1 MLFSLFFISSQ
12 HPAASPAH
20 VTETTSSRAEPDD
33 RPMYPL
39 PGAAAAADVAG
50 TSAAAAAPSAPPAS
64 AASQED
70 PAASASTP
78 SSLLNH
84 VSFSA
89 DIVVL
94 LWGAQS
100 ALPMGVASEAVCN

>member
-1 MLFSLFFISSQ
+1 M
-12 HPAASPAH
+12 
-20 VTETTSSRAEPDD
+20 TEITLSRAEPDE

-39 PGAAAAADVAG
+39 PGVAATADVAG

-70 PAASASTP
+70 LAASASTP

-89 DIVVL
+89 DVVFDYQERDQRSR
-94 LWGAQS
+94 W
-100 ALPMGVASEAVCN
+100 E